1 MKYVRQL
8 CIILAVSFA
17 AELLEILIPL
27 PVAASIY
34 GLVIMLICLVTKIIP
49 LEKVDTVA
57 NLLVDAM
64 PVMFV
69 PATVGIMA
77 SFDALRQMLIPICVI
92 TIVSTVLIMAATGC
106 VSQQIIR
113 AERKSN
119 SKKTKI
125 KEAV

>member
-69 PATVGIMA
+69 PAAVGIMA

-113 AERKSN
+113 TERKSN

>member
-69 PATVGIMA
+69 PAAVGIMA